1 MPDHSLL
8 TWDLTVKAMIDD
20 DMLHT
25 HAPSSKHY
33 RKIPDNFLESDEAR
47 KKFEVLNFRLSESG
61 SFRELDSI
69 YGDFC
74 DAIESQLIVKD
85 LSFSRKKHKL
95 WWNPSL
101 TELRKV
107 ARQSRSKW
115 KSKKSDVQLKFNY
128 LAAQKN
134 FDQEVSRAK
143 RAFHNAQHD
152 KLVKSLKQNPKE
164 FWRLIQDLSL
174 HSNKKKKGLPNK
186 ILNSKGN
193 LVSDTQSVLNVWKNY
208 YRNLLN
214 PTDKSDAPSQ
224 DCNESPVDPSCTI
237 HLL

>member
-1 MPDHSLL
+1 
-8 TWDLTVKAMIDD
+8 MIDN

-25 HAPSSKHY
+25 HAPSRKYYH
-33 RKIPDNFLESDEAR
+33 KIPDNFLESDEAR
-47 KKFEVLNFRLSESG
+47 KKFEALNVRLSESG

-74 DAIESQLIVKD
+74 DAIESHLIVKD
-85 LSFSRKKHKL
+85 LSFSRKKKLKL

-101 TELRKV
+101 TELKG
-107 ARQSRSKW
+107 QSRSKW

-143 RAFHNAQHD
+143 RAFHNARHD
-152 KLVKSLKQNPKE
+152 KLVKSLQQNPKE
-164 FWRLIQDLSL
+164 FWRLIQDFSL

-193 LVSDTQSVLNVWKNY
+193 LVSDTQSVLNVWKLY

-214 PTDKSDAPSQ
+214 PADKSDTPSQ
-224 DCNESPVDPSCTI
+224 GCSGSP
-237 HLL
+237 